1 MACPPLH
8 IFRERL
14 VVVTLEDLLVQNLLY
29 SSVSFLD
36 PGSMSRLLHS
46 LYASDAMSFSLQV
59 WPP

>member
-1 MACPPLH
+1 M
-8 IFRERL
+8 
-14 VVVTLEDLLVQNLLY
+14 VTLEDLLVQNLLY